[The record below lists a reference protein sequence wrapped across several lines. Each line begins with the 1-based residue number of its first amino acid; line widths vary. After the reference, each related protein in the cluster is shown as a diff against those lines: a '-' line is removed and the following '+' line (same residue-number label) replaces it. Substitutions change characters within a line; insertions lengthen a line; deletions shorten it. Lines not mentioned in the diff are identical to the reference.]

1 MYREQSKNLTI
12 QKFKMSNN
20 KTDIYVYAHWKGMPE
35 PKLIGILS
43 AQQAKGK
50 KAFSFEYDKEWL
62 KSEQRFM
69 LDPDIQLYGGPQ
81 YPNQKENFGIFLDSM
96 PDTWG
101 RTLMK
106 RRAAQ
111 WAKEHNE
118 KAPTLYDIDF
128 LLGVYDESRM
138 GALRFKTDP
147 NGEFLDNNKTASTPP
162 WASIRELQN
171 AAYIF
176 ENDIDNEEV
185 NRYLS
190 VLIAPGSSLGG
201 ARPKANVLD
210 ADKSVW
216 IAKFPSK
223 TDTIDK
229 AAWEFLAYQL
239 AINAGIEMAPCRID
253 RILGNYR
260 TFFTKR
266 FDRDNGERIHF
277 ASAMTMTGNNED
289 TIRDNQAS
297 YLDIAEFISTHG
309 TNIEAN
315 LHQLWRRIIF
325 NIAISNTDDH
335 LRNHG
340 FILTKDGWILS
351 PAYDLNP
358 SIDKDGLALNID
370 TDNNALDFDLAKNI
384 GEYFRL
390 NKEQMETIMQEVV
403 NATSH
408 WKTIAKE
415 IGIPRSEQELM
426 EKAFRI

>member
-1 MYREQSKNLTI
+1 
-12 QKFKMSNN
+12 MSIN
-20 KTDIYVYAHWKGMPE
+20 KTDIYVYAHWLGMQE
-35 PKLIGILS
+35 PKIIGILS

-50 KAFSFEYDKEWL
+50 KAFSFEYDNDWL
-62 KSEQRFM
+62 KSEQKFM
-69 LDPDIQLYGGPQ
+69 LDPDIHLYGGPQ

-111 WAKEHNE
+111 WAKENKT

-147 NGEFLDNNKTASTPP
+147 NGDFLDNNKTTSTPP
-162 WASIRELQN
+162 WSSIRELQN

-176 ENDIDNEEV
+176 ENDIENEEV
-185 NRYLS
+185 NRWLA

-201 ARPKANVLD
+201 ARPKANILD
-210 ADKSVW
+210 ADKNLW

-239 AINAGIEMAPCRID
+239 AIKAGIEMAPCRID
-253 RILGNYR
+253 RILGNHN

-266 FDRDNGERIHF
+266 FDRENGERIHF

-289 TIRDNQAS
+289 TIRDHQAS
-297 YLDIAEFISTHG
+297 YLDIAEFISTYG

-358 SIDKDGLALNID
+358 SIDKEGLALNID
-370 TDNNALDFDLAKNI
+370 LDNNALDFELAKSV

-390 NKEQMETIMQEVV
+390 NNLQMETIIQEVLE
-403 NATSH
+403 ATAH
-408 WKTIAKE
+408 WKTLAKD
-415 IGIPRSEQELM
+415 IGISRNEQELM
-426 EKAFRI
+426 EKAFRFQ

>member
-1 MYREQSKNLTI
+1 
-12 QKFKMSNN
+12 MSTT
-20 KTDIYVYAHWKGMPE
+20 KTDIYVYAHWQGMPE
-35 PKLIGILS
+35 PKIIGILS

-62 KSEQRFM
+62 KTANKFL

-106 RRAAQ
+106 RREAQ
-111 WAKEHNE
+111 SAKENNE
-118 KAPTLYDIDF
+118 KPKTLYDIDF

-147 NGEFLDNNKTASTPP
+147 NGDFLDNNKTASTPP
-162 WASIRELQN
+162 WSSIRELQN

-176 ENDIDNEEV
+176 ENDTENDEV
-185 NRYLS
+185 NRWLS
-190 VLIAPGSSLGG
+190 VLMAPGSSLGG
-201 ARPKANVLD
+201 ARPKANILD
-210 ADKSVW
+210 NDKSLW

-229 AAWEFLAYQL
+229 AAWEFLAHQL
-239 AINAGIEMAPCRID
+239 AVKAGIEMAPCRIE
-253 RILGNYR
+253 RIQGNHN

-266 FDRDNGERIHF
+266 FDRENGERIHF
-277 ASAMTMTGNNED
+277 ASAMTMTGNTED
-289 TIRDNQAS
+289 TIRDTPAS
-297 YLDIAEFISTHG
+297 YLEIAEFISNHG
-309 TNIEAN
+309 ANIEAN

-340 FILTKDGWILS
+340 FMLTKEGWILS

-358 SIDKDGLALNID
+358 SIDKDGLAVNID
-370 TDNNALDFDLAKNI
+370 TNNNNLDFELAKSV

-390 NKEQMETIMQEVV
+390 NTTQMEECIKQVIASV
-403 NATSH
+403 NN
-408 WKTIAKE
+408 WKAIAAA
-415 IGIPRSEQELM
+415 IGISRAEQELM
-426 EKAFRI
+426 EKAFQYAHHY

>member
-1 MYREQSKNLTI
+1 
-12 QKFKMSNN
+12 MSQN
-20 KTDIYVYAHWKGMPE
+20 KTNIYVYAHWQKMAE

-50 KAFSFEYDKEWL
+50 KAFSFEYDKNWL
-62 KSEQRFM
+62 KTEQKFL

-106 RRAAQ
+106 RREAQ
-111 WAKEHNE
+111 LARENNE
-118 KAPTLYDIDF
+118 KPKTLYDIDF

-147 NGEFLDNNKTASTPP
+147 DGDFLDNNKTTSTPP
-162 WASIRELQN
+162 WSSIRELQN
-171 AAYIF
+171 AASVF
-176 ENDIDNEEV
+176 ENDNDNEEV
-185 NRYLS
+185 NKWLT
-190 VLIAPGSSLGG
+190 VLMAPGSSLGG
-201 ARPKANVLD
+201 ARPKANILD
-210 ADKSVW
+210 NDKSLW

-239 AINAGIEMAPCRID
+239 AINAGIDMAPCRIEK
-253 RILGNYR
+253 IMGNHN

-266 FDRDNGERIHF
+266 FDRESGERIHF

-297 YLDIAEFISTHG
+297 YLDIAEFISNHG
-309 TNIEAN
+309 ANVEAN

-340 FILTKDGWILS
+340 FILTKEGWILS

-370 TDNNALDFDLAKNI
+370 MDNNALDFELAKSV

-390 NKEQMETIMQEVV
+390 NNNQMNEIINQVMSVV
-403 NATSH
+403 SH
-408 WKTIAKE
+408 WKEIAKD
-415 IGIPRSEQELM
+415 IGISRSEQELM
-426 EKAFRI
+426 EKAFKI